1 MMRIDLV
8 RLSKQELEK
17 IVANRCARYG
27 AVSQVVIMQDNEH
40 PFALA
45 GVVMSDPSE
54 ALQVLRSVGGSII
67 HNTVLIRLEQQ

>member
-1 MMRIDLV
+1 M
-8 RLSKQELEK
+8 
-17 IVANRCARYG
+17 
-27 AVSQVVIMQDNEH
+27 SQVVIMQDNEH